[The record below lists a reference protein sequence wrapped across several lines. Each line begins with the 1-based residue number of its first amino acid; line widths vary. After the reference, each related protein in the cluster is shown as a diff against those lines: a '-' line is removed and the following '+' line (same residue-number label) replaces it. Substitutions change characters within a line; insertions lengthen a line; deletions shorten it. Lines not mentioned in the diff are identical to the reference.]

1 VSTPAPQSA
10 IAARIAGQPVRLLV
24 VDDGR
29 DNRLLL
35 ERILRPEGYQLRFAC
50 DGADALEKAAAER
63 PDLVLLDVVMPG
75 LDGFEVCRRLKQA
88 ERLAE
93 VPVIFLSALTDTD
106 DKVAGLSLGAVD
118 WVAKPFDAR
127 EVQVRVRNQVHL
139 RQMARSLLQ
148 ANHELE
154 ARQALLS
161 EDLAAAADIQRSLMP
176 RTAPGGD
183 AFELAWRFVP
193 CQAVGGDIFNVLP
206 LRDGHLALYVLDVAG
221 HGVPAAMVTVSA
233 VQSLAPLAGLVQP
246 PGAGPPLAPARVLER
261 LDAEYPLERFGK
273 HFTIAYAL
281 LDLGSG
287 RLRCS
292 SAAHPRPLLQGADG
306 RVRELRAGGTLIGLD
321 GLLPFTEDD
330 LTLAPGDRLLFHT
343 DGITELPDPQG
354 RAFGEERLLAFL
366 ERRPGQPLQALCDDL
381 LAELRAF
388 AAAGEPRDDITI
400 LALDWHGAQRPGP
413 RA

>member
-1 VSTPAPQSA
+1 
-10 IAARIAGQPVRLLV
+10 
-24 VDDGR
+24 
-29 DNRLLL
+29 
-35 ERILRPEGYQLRFAC
+35 
-50 DGADALEKAAAER
+50 
-63 PDLVLLDVVMPG
+63 M
-75 LDGFEVCRRLKQA
+75 DGFEVCRRLKQD

-118 WVAKPFDAR
+118 WVNKPFDAR

-154 ARQALLS
+154 ARQARLA

-176 RTAPGGD
+176 RTAPGGESY
-183 AFELAWRFVP
+183 ELAWRFVP

-233 VQSLAPLAGLVQP
+233 VQSLSPLAGLVQP

-281 LDLGSG
+281 LDLASG

-321 GLLPFTEDD
+321 
-330 LTLAPGDRLLFHT
+330 RLLLYT

-366 ERRPGQPLQALCDDL
+366 ERRPSQPLQALCDDL

-400 LALDWHGAQRPGP
+400 LALDWHGAPRPGP

>member
-1 VSTPAPQSA
+1 VSASAPQSA
-10 IAARIAGQPVRLLV
+10 ITARIAGQPVRLLV

-50 DGADALEKAAAER
+50 DGQDALDQAAAAR

-75 LDGFEVCRRLKQA
+75 MDGFEVCRRLKQD
-88 ERLAE
+88 EHLAE

-118 WVAKPFDAR
+118 WVGKPFDAR
-127 EVQVRVRNQVHL
+127 EVQVRVRNQVRL

-154 ARQALLS
+154 VRQASLA

-176 RTAPGGD
+176 RSAPAG
-183 AFELAWRFVP
+183 ASYELAWRFVP
-193 CQAVGGDIFNVLP
+193 CQAVGGDIFNILP
-206 LRDGHLALYVLDVAG
+206 LRDGHLGLYVLDVAG

-233 VQSLAPLAGLVQP
+233 VQSLSPLAGLVQP
-246 PGAGPPLAPARVLER
+246 PGSGPPLSPARVLER

-281 LDLGSG
+281 LDLGRG

-330 LTLAPGDRLLFHT
+330 LVLTPGDRLLLHT
-343 DGITELPDPQG
+343 DGITELTDPQG
-354 RAFGEERLLAFL
+354 RPFGEERLLAFL

-381 LAELRAF
+381 LAELQAF
-388 AAAGEPRDDITI
+388 AAKGEPHDDITI
-400 LALDWHGAQRPGP
+400 LALDWHGAQHPGP